1 MSANLPILPD
11 AISIPA
17 RNGTSENLF
26 AAVDIGTNSFKLLV
40 VRADPSTGRFLTV
53 DRFKER
59 VLLGLDTNTTTT
71 SAIISNASLLRATT
85 ALRKFQKLLQSHRV
99 PSSHSRLVA
108 TSAVREAS
116 NRSQFLQTIDET
128 LGLQIDV
135 LSGLEEARLIYKGIL
150 QFHPVHDRTVL
161 TIDIGGGSTEFVIGK
176 EEQILFSISL
186 ALGHVTLTQ
195 KFPEVTEMREHIKVI
210 IRASG
215 LNEKVKHYNIDKVI
229 GSSGTIKNIEKA
241 IFRGYASNMEGNVGI
256 SEGSRRDWSFTTDE
270 LKGLVERLSEEERR
284 IGGKVRTQGF
294 FKKRSAFIVAGA
306 VLLEE
311 IFEDLKIEEM
321 EVSGYALGEGV
332 IAEKLGEV
340 FDNYDPRA
348 NARWRSVTRLA
359 TRFNNKQHMKS
370 AALCF
375 SVAKE
380 MFDGLRK
387 GYESANGS
395 DGFFVSLEDKD
406 LEYLEAACLL
416 QKIGLYAG
424 NKGYHKQ
431 SYHIIA
437 LYQFSYVP
445 RNSYWEHVTYCD
457 KLHSLCRKV
466 IICMVIMPKRLS
478 FQLIALLVRHHRK
491 KLPDCDHMVPEELTE
506 EMTGKF
512 RILCAILR
520 VSAAVEKLQ
529 LFNIHNVDFSHTCEG
544 YKLVLKAGNLPFP
557 GYVLP
562 SVNDF
567 ETEHV
572 KELEHFR
579 MVFQERL
586 SIAVTSS

>member
-1 MSANLPILPD
+1 MSANLPIPPNTT
-11 AISIPA
+11 SIPA
-17 RNGTSENLF
+17 RNATSENLF
-26 AAVDIGTNSFKLLV
+26 AAVDIGTNSFKLLI

-59 VLLGLDTNTTTT
+59 VLLGLDTSPTTT
-71 SAIISNASLLRATT
+71 SATISTASLLRATT
-85 ALRKFQKLLQSHRV
+85 ALRKFQNLLQSHRV

-116 NRSQFLQTIDET
+116 NQSQFLQTIDET
-128 LGLQIDV
+128 LGLKVDV
-135 LSGLEEARLIYKGIL
+135 LSGLDEARLIYQGVL

-176 EEQILFSISL
+176 EGKILFSISL
-186 ALGHVTLTQ
+186 ALGHVTLTR
-195 KFPEVTEMREHIKVI
+195 KFPVLTEMREHIKVVI
-210 IRASG
+210 CASG
-215 LNEKVKHYNIDKVI
+215 LNKKVKHYDIDKVI

-241 IFRGYASNMEGNVGI
+241 IFRGYASDMEGNVGI
-256 SEGSRRDWSFTTDE
+256 SEESRRDWSFTTEE

-284 IGGKVRTQGF
+284 VGGKVRRQGF
-294 FKKRSAFIVAGA
+294 FKKRSEFIVAGA

-311 IFEDLKIEEM
+311 IFEELKIEEM

-348 NARWRSVTRLA
+348 NARWRSVVRLA

-380 MFDGLRK
+380 MLDGLRK
-387 GYESANGS
+387 RYESGNGS
-395 DGFFVSLEDKD
+395 DGFVVSLEDKD

-416 QKIGLYAG
+416 QKIGLYVG
-424 NKGYHKQ
+424 KKGYHKQ
-431 SYHIIA
+431 SYHIIMNGDH
-437 LYQFSYVP
+437 LYGYNNKEV
-445 RNSYWEHVTYCD
+445 
-457 KLHSLCRKV
+457 K
-466 IICMVIMPKRLS
+466 
-478 FQLIALLVRHHRK
+478 LIALLVRHHRK
-491 KLPDCDHMVPEELTE
+491 KLPECDHVKLEELTK
-506 EMTGKF
+506 EMRGKF

-529 LFNIHNVDFSHTCEG
+529 LVNIDNVEFSHTCEG
-544 YKLVLKAGNLPFP
+544 YKLVLEAGNLPSP
-557 GYVLP
+557 GNMLP
-562 SVNDF
+562 SVKDF
-567 ETEHV
+567 EA
-572 KELEHFR
+572 ELAKDLEDFR

-586 SIAVTSS
+586 SIAVTSSTSSLSGRNARNCEMPFLGLLIK

>member
-437 LYQFSYVP
+437 
-445 RNSYWEHVTYCD
+445 
-457 KLHSLCRKV
+457 V

>member
-1 MSANLPILPD
+1 MSANLPILPN

-17 RNGTSENLF
+17 RNATSENLF

-71 SAIISNASLLRATT
+71 SATISNASLLRATA

-99 PSSHSRLVA
+99 PSSHSRFVA

-128 LGLQIDV
+128 LGLKVDV

-150 QFHPVHDRTVL
+150 QFHPVHDYTVL

-176 EEQILFSISL
+176 EGQILFSISL

-229 GSSGTIKNIEKA
+229 GSSGTIRNIEKA

-256 SEGSRRDWSFTTDE
+256 SEESRRDWSFTTDE

-284 IGGKVRTQGF
+284 VGGKVRTQGF
-294 FKKRSAFIVAGA
+294 FKKRSEFIVAGA

-311 IFEDLKIEEM
+311 IFEELKIEEM

-387 GYESANGS
+387 GYESGNGS

-424 NKGYHKQ
+424 KKGYHKQ

-437 LYQFSYVP
+437 KGD
-445 RNSYWEHVTYCD
+445 H
-457 KLHSLCRKV
+457 LHGYNAEEVK
-466 IICMVIMPKRLS
+466 
-478 FQLIALLVRHHRK
+478 LIALLVRHHRK
-491 KLPDCDHMVPEELTE
+491 KLPECDHVVPEELTE
-506 EMTGKF
+506 EMRGKF

-520 VSAAVEKLQ
+520 VSAALEKLQ
-529 LFNIHNVDFSHTCEG
+529 LVNIHNVDFSHTCEG
-544 YKLVLKAGNLPFP
+544 YKLVLEAGNLPFP

-562 SVNDF
+562 SVKDF

>member
-1 MSANLPILPD
+1 MSANLPILPN

-17 RNGTSENLF
+17 RNATSENLF

-71 SAIISNASLLRATT
+71 SATISNASLLRATA
-85 ALRKFQKLLQSHRV
+85 ALRKFQKLLESHRV

-128 LGLQIDV
+128 LGLKVDV

-176 EEQILFSISL
+176 EGQILFSISL
-186 ALGHVTLTQ
+186 ALGHVTVTQ

-229 GSSGTIKNIEKA
+229 GSSGTIRNIEKA

-256 SEGSRRDWSFTTDE
+256 SEESRRDWSFTTDE

-284 IGGKVRTQGF
+284 VGGKVRTQGF
-294 FKKRSAFIVAGA
+294 FKKRSEFIVAGA

-311 IFEDLKIEEM
+311 IFEELKIEEM

-387 GYESANGS
+387 GYESGNGS

-424 NKGYHKQ
+424 KKGYHKQ

-437 LYQFSYVP
+437 A
-445 RNSYWEHVTYCD
+445 
-457 KLHSLCRKV
+457 
-466 IICMVIMPKRLS
+466 IIYMVIMPKRLS

-491 KLPDCDHMVPEELTE
+491 KLPECDHVVPEELTE
-506 EMTGKF
+506 E
-512 RILCAILR
+512 
-520 VSAAVEKLQ
+520 
-529 LFNIHNVDFSHTCEG
+529 
-544 YKLVLKAGNLPFP
+544 VLEAGNLPFP

-562 SVNDF
+562 SEKDF

>member
-99 PSSHSRLVA
+99 PSSHSRIVA

-128 LGLQIDV
+128 LGLKVDV

-176 EEQILFSISL
+176 EGQILFSISL

-241 IFRGYASNMEGNVGI
+241 IFRGYVSNMEGNVGI
-256 SEGSRRDWSFTTDE
+256 SKGSRRDWSFTMDE

-387 GYESANGS
+387 GYESGNGS

-424 NKGYHKQ
+424 KKGYHKQ

-437 LYQFSYVP
+437 KGD
-445 RNSYWEHVTYCD
+445 H
-457 KLHSLCRKV
+457 LHGYNAEEVKNNIQNV
-466 IICMVIMPKRLS
+466 KTDDIFVS

-491 KLPDCDHMVPEELTE
+491 KLPDYDHMVPEELTK

-529 LFNIHNVDFSHTCEG
+529 LFSIHNVDFSHTCEG

-557 GYVLP
+557 GFVLP

-567 ETEHV
+567 ETEHA